1 MPSPSALSSI
11 DFMVDNPEWMRRL
24 REMTSSESIYDIN
37 DLVGAISN
45 ADMQLDK
52 LTAVAEYAGV
62 EDAKSITALANSLG
76 LFTLIEGAED
86 NEDVGT
92 VMSDKKAFAYFRV
105 GNAEQLGEATDNRV
119 FLYCRQSY
127 DDSHFMN
134 RQQEHLLRHCSDKGY
149 RAEGSIIISERIIII
164 ISKMRISF

>member
-1 MPSPSALSSI
+1 
-11 DFMVDNPEWMRRL
+11 
-24 REMTSSESIYDIN
+24 
-37 DLVGAISN
+37 
-45 ADMQLDK
+45 
-52 LTAVAEYAGV
+52 
-62 EDAKSITALANSLG
+62 
-76 LFTLIEGAED
+76 
-86 NEDVGT
+86 
-92 VMSDKKAFAYFRV
+92 MSDKKAFAYFRV